1 MNPFTWWLN
10 HLLLLVPI
18 FWICLIPFI
27 RTLITLLFLHYY
39 LLNHIDRFEPL
50 LFLWWINLLFFLYRL
65 LFCDRPIILYFY
77 KWNFSQKILWVEQMH
92 FLLLMMKVCWG
103 HMINFIINK
112 VKNFL
117 KFFRLPV
124 NLISPLP
131 LNDEL
136 SHQAKL
142 VRILHFKQMLKDQ
155 NAFSQLTLQR
165 SSLLEQVVNL
175 FRWNLVLSVW
185 GPYLYN
191 VLQHSQKPLS
201 EFFYRIPFL
210 SSSDPHLCLKD
221 RLLFFPF
228 YILI

>member
-1 MNPFTWWLN
+1 
-10 HLLLLVPI
+10 
-18 FWICLIPFI
+18 
-27 RTLITLLFLHYY
+27 
-39 LLNHIDRFEPL
+39 
-50 LFLWWINLLFFLYRL
+50 
-65 LFCDRPIILYFY
+65 
-77 KWNFSQKILWVEQMH
+77 
-92 FLLLMMKVCWG
+92 
-103 HMINFIINK
+103 
-112 VKNFL
+112 
-117 KFFRLPV
+117 
-124 NLISPLP
+124 
-131 LNDEL
+131 
-136 SHQAKL
+136 
-142 VRILHFKQMLKDQ
+142 MLKDQ

>member
-1 MNPFTWWLN
+1 MKPFTWWLN

-18 FWICLIPFI
+18 FWICLISFI
-27 RTLITLLFLHYY
+27 RTLITLIFSHYY
-39 LLNHIDRFEPL
+39 LFTHINRFDPL
-50 LFLWWINLLFFLYRL
+50 LFLWWINLFFFIYRL
-65 LFCDRPIILYFY
+65 LFWYRPIILSFY
-77 KWNFSQKILWVEQMH
+77 KWNFSQKILLVEQIH

-103 HMINFIINK
+103 HIINFILNK

-124 NLISPLP
+124 NLISSLL

-142 VRILHFKQMLKDQ
+142 VRILHFKQMLKNR

-175 FRWNLVLSVW
+175 LRWNLVLSAW
-185 GPYLYN
+185 GLYRCN
-191 VLQHSQKPLS
+191 VLQHSQKSLS
-201 EFFYRIPFL
+201 EFFYRISFL
-210 SSSDPHLCLKD
+210 SSSDHHLCLKD